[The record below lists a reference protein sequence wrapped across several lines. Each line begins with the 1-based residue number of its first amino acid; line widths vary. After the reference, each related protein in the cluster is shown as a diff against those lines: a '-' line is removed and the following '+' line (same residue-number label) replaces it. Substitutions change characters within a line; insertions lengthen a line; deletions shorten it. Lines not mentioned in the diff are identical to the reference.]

1 MCHLM
6 RSQLAVGSNKD
17 SIYVFFSSCY
27 RVSRQGLKTSFF
39 LSSLVLEQIQET
51 FVKIFLFGPCC
62 SCNLNQ
68 FLFIIMYILQVAC
81 LIFLW
86 IWFLLKGI
94 YNFMLDLWL
103 EIAPALFSWWCFHF
117 CIWIMLNIII
127 LRIAFMRNY
136 KCSCLGML
144 RSKLF

>member
-1 MCHLM
+1 MFHLM
-6 RSQLAVGSNKD
+6 WSQSAVGSNKD
-17 SIYVFFSSCY
+17 SISIFFSSCS
-27 RVSRQGLKTSFF
+27 RVSGQILKTSFSPRF
-39 LSSLVLEQIQET
+39 LVLEQIQET

-68 FLFIIMYILQVAC
+68 FLFIIMYILHVAC
-81 LIFLW
+81 LIFLL

-94 YNFMLDLWL
+94 YNFILDRWL

-117 CIWIMLNIII
+117 CIWLMLKIII
-127 LRIAFMRNY
+127 LRIAFMKNY

-144 RSKLF
+144 RSKLL